1 MTEPTPESPVRV
13 YIDLIGDLFHAGH
26 LRHLEKARS
35 LGDTLVIGVF
45 DDETAA
51 QISHVPV
58 MNLDERVAVMA
69 ALRCVDEVIPAAPLV
84 PDQAYLTVHRPRERS
99 CRRDARRYP

>member
-35 LGDTLVIGVF
+35 LGDTVVIGVF

-51 QISHVPV
+51 
-58 MNLDERVAVMA
+58 
-69 ALRCVDEVIPAAPLV
+69 
-84 PDQAYLTVHRPRERS
+84 
-99 CRRDARRYP
+99 